1 MIETTLE
8 NLHEQNAAGWM
19 LARAVLTALAEAE
32 RSNRTLTECVH
43 PDVLRR
49 YAEAALDEGTR
60 VRCVTTGHE
69 LADIHLSY
77 HPEKR
82 SAR

>member
-1 MIETTLE
+1 MIETALE
-8 NLHEQNAAGWM
+8 NLHEQGAAGWM

-49 YAEAALDEGTR
+49 YAEDAVDAGTR
-60 VRCVTTGHE
+60 ARCIELGHE
-69 LADIHLSY
+69 LAEIHLTY

-82 SAR
+82 TPR